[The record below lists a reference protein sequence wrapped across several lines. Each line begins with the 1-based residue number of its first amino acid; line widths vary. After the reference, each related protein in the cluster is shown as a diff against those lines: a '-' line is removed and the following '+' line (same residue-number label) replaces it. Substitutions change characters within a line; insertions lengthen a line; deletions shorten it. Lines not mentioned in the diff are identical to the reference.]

1 MASKLEIVNIA
12 LARLGE
18 SPIQSLTED
27 SVPARVVSLLFDSAR
42 KSALRDYNWSF
53 ATRSASLARMSA
65 LPEELFDFQYAY
77 ALPPDCL
84 RALRLRSG
92 GAFLIRYKYLY
103 TDDASSVLEYIAD
116 IPDAE
121 AFDAKFTEA
130 FTYKLASELAM
141 SIKGSPDLM
150 AAMSNA
156 YTALTQSAAAETA
169 RESHDDLPDNPYV
182 EARSC

>member
-42 KSALRDYNWSF
+42 RSALRDYNWSF
-53 ATRSASLARMSA
+53 AIRSDSLARMAA
-65 LPEELFDFQYAY
+65 LPDEMFDFQYAY

-92 GAFLIRYKYLY
+92 GL
-103 TDDASSVLEYIAD
+103 S
-116 IPDAE
+116 
-121 AFDAKFTEA
+121 
-130 FTYKLASELAM
+130 
-141 SIKGSPDLM
+141 
-150 AAMSNA
+150 
-156 YTALTQSAAAETA
+156 
-169 RESHDDLPDNPYV
+169 
-182 EARSC
+182 

>member
-1 MASKLEIVNIA
+1 MASKVEIVNIA

-27 SVPARVVSLLFDSAR
+27 SGPARTVSLLFDSAR
-42 KSALRDYNWSF
+42 RSALRDYDWSF
-53 ATRSASLARMSA
+53 AIRTASLARLA
-65 LPEELFDFQYAY
+65 VTPDEFDFRFAY

-92 GAFLIRYKYLY
+92 GSYLIRYTYVY
-103 TDDASSVLEYIAD
+103 TDDPAPTLEYVAD
-116 IPDAE
+116 VTDTE
-121 AFDAKFTEA
+121 KFDAKFTEA

-141 SIKGSPDLM
+141 SVKGSPDLM

-156 YTALTQSAAAETA
+156 YTTLTQSAAAETI
-169 RESHDDLPDNPYV
+169 RESHAALPENPYV
-182 EARSC
+182 EARTC